1 MYRVGA
7 AGGST
12 GPTAY
17 LPPGIRR
24 KEGFNAAF
32 LRKHGAAEGS
42 GIYMTPTGYMTEEA
56 WVAMAED
63 QAKGIRAMPY
73 ICDNPDW
80 YVLNAQANG
89 LLGGHAAHQ
98 FPLMLPNTG
107 GW

>member
-42 GIYMTPTGYMTEEA
+42 GIYMTPTGYMTEGA
-56 WVAMAED
+56 WVVMAEN
-63 QAKGIRAMPY
+63 QAK
-73 ICDNPDW
+73 
-80 YVLNAQANG
+80 
-89 LLGGHAAHQ
+89 
-98 FPLMLPNTG
+98 
-107 GW
+107 